1 MNREK
6 NLEEGKVMEL
16 TFPLPSAES
25 AFQNLD
31 GEYMGVIYGPPQA
44 SSSPERN
51 HPGIFK
57 KCLMP

>member
-6 NLEEGKVMEL
+6 NLEGGKVLEL
-16 TFPLPSAES
+16 TVPPPSAES

-31 GEYMGVIYGPPQA
+31 GEYMGVIYGHPQA
-44 SSSPERN
+44 STSPERN

-57 KCLMP
+57 